1 MLASGLPSIT
11 FRLHATSPVSSQSFT
26 AAHTVYLAKSGAVP
40 APILPGGSAQ
50 SFSPSRG
57 LRVQVLLD
65 QASLCAGQ
73 PLEFSW
79 ALQPPVLGLDASSL
93 SAQDL
98 VVPMHLLSGVASLNA
113 TLTLRY
119 SGSNQS
125 SSATVQLAA
134 AQQLLVPVITGSAG
148 DVYTGD
154 TIRLSAAQ
162 SYDPDLP
169 ADTTAGL
176 SYSWE
181 CISEDY
187 PAPCFVQGATLVV
200 PGRADPSSRL
210 LLSWDAAASAA
221 IWHGTNSWDSEDGL
235 QLLPTD
241 SAGHVAGI
249 WNKLTNTR
257 QLLDTTAGSSFS
269 DAAEV
274 SFPAA
279 ALAALD
285 RQYTFRLTVAKGSR
299 VAQAEVVVTPRGQLV
314 AQASLVRR
322 CTTSPCPARHPRSQ
336 PLVLEL
342 QGDAGVLL
350 TSISVAGHS
359 IGMDAPARAITLRP
373 EVLPAHLDQLVISAD
388 LSQSGRAD
396 GRTQLAVRLDS
407 PPRCGLQDAACF
419 AVSSNGLPFP
429 DEAFAV
435 TVFGLVD
442 DSPASLE
449 YEIGW
454 KDAGHGLR
462 FPASSGLQH
471 SAVVGD
477 FPTKQSSHIYVCAS
491 DHLRQQFCTS
501 LRTSAAAPP
510 SSLKELARLL
520 QGFAVTLPTEATP
533 AQVFGASFRFV
544 SLVKAVAGTNAAAG
558 LDSLSPELQA
568 GIRRNAQ
575 SLFRSLGGA
584 VHLDDPE
591 LATAAYSNIAEVAA
605 AVKEVLDP
613 ETRGTIMDVILQSG
627 CPAASCQPGVLVP
640 RQPAALHC
648 WPCAHLAAAL
658 ALVRPCRTH
667 SVRTLMAGWPPV
679 PRRSSGRPF
688 QQEHASGWLPGLQAA
703 RGWIPGPQPHGCH
716 GRLCRHPG
724 AARGFGHPPAAPAGC
739 TCTAQRALQPQ
750 AAAGRG
756 WRRPGPRSPLCQ
768 RHQAGAGHP
777 QQPVPRRQHPQR
789 GPGRQRGGLPGGDP
803 AAPGQHQRQGAG
815 GRPRC
820 QGSGAR
826 GRQQHRPR

>member
-1 MLASGLPSIT
+1 
-11 FRLHATSPVSSQSFT
+11 
-26 AAHTVYLAKSGAVP
+26 
-40 APILPGGSAQ
+40 
-50 SFSPSRG
+50 
-57 LRVQVLLD
+57 VQVLLD

-119 SGSNQS
+119 SGSDQS

-162 SYDPDLP
+162 SYDPNLP

-187 PAPCFVQGATLVV
+187 PAPCFVQGAPLVV

-241 SAGHVAGI
+241 SAGHVAGM
-249 WNKLTNTR
+249 WNKLANTR

-396 GRTQLAVRLDS
+396 GRTQLVVRLDS
-407 PPRCGLQDAACF
+407 PPRCGLPGQTGCMLGTA
-419 AVSSNGLPFP
+419 STTPFP
-429 DEAFAV
+429 RHNFV
-435 TVFGLVD
+435 ISMFGVVD
-442 DSPASLE
+442 DSASPLVYHIGRFDEKTRAKFTGATGQQSSLILAGAPPGSSGVFTCAYDSFQQRSCFAMAGPVGAPAPGFDAAAELQGFRPGLALGTPVSL
-449 YEIGW
+449 IPG
-454 KDAGHGLR
+454 KTLTFLSLVQLALSDA
-462 FPASSGLQH
+462 ASSGAQEPPAELE
-471 SAVVGD
+471 
-477 FPTKQSSHIYVCAS
+477 AS
-491 DHLRQQFCTS
+491 VRDAATELLR
-501 LRTSAAAPP
+501 R
-510 SSLKELARLL
+510 LA
-520 QGFAVTLPTEATP
+520 
-533 AQVFGASFRFV
+533 AQV
-544 SLVKAVAGTNAAAG
+544 AA
-558 LDSLSPELQA
+558 
-568 GIRRNAQ
+568 
-575 SLFRSLGGA
+575 
-584 VHLDDPE
+584 DDPE
-591 LATAAYSNIAEVAA
+591 RSSVAA
-605 AVKEVLDP
+605 LSIAAVVNDLHGLLDGQTKFAVLGGML
-613 ETRGTIMDVILQSG
+613 RGGLGAWHCVVALLAKPNFLPAGCCAQLHSTSCSWNRTLQ
-627 CPAASCQPGVLVP
+627 
-640 RQPAALHC
+640 
-648 WPCAHLAAAL
+648 PCAH
-658 ALVRPCRTH
+658 H
-667 SVRTLMAGWPPV
+667 HIS
-679 PRRSSGRPF
+679 
-688 QQEHASGWLPGLQAA
+688 LPL
-703 RGWIPGPQPHGCH
+703 
-716 GRLCRHPG
+716 
-724 AARGFGHPPAAPAGC
+724 
-739 TCTAQRALQPQ
+739 LQP
-750 AAAGRG
+750 
-756 WRRPGPRSPLCQ
+756 
-768 RHQAGAGHP
+768 
-777 QQPVPRRQHPQR
+777 
-789 GPGRQRGGLPGGDP
+789 
-803 AAPGQHQRQGAG
+803 
-815 GRPRC
+815 
-820 QGSGAR
+820 SGA
-826 GRQQHRPR
+826 